1 MEAPLDALRRGG
13 EAFLEEISTE
23 FHAAYAGLKPTP
35 ELQPI
40 YAKHEGAYGDEAF
53 AQALELFKST
63 APEKS
68 DGGEAGKGEA
78 PSGEPAGAARSL
90 DALHESSRAR
100 EHRTARLLLD
110 WLLESRVGRELAS
123 HDEREISWEN
133 AAIVTLPDGSKEP
146 YQRVPITLGNTKDVK
161 ERHAL
166 DDARAA
172 LVERELAPLR
182 VERFQREHEV
192 VAKLGIASTYNATWE
207 ALNGVSLAGMR
218 AECEAFLRNTQTM
231 WDDLFPEFLKRGLD
245 ITPADATRADVAAL
259 MRFPAFDPYFT
270 AEAMEREVRRQVTEM
285 GTSPDAEG
293 RVLYDTGERAGKR
306 PRAFCAPVA
315 IPDVVHLVIR
325 PHGGQ
330 NDWMTL
336 LHELGHALHFA
347 NMSRDLPF
355 EYRWLGDNSVTEG
368 YAMLFDHRLKD
379 RGWLARYS
387 GLGESPKKE
396 LPAFLRAAGFEELH
410 FVRRYCAKFIYETEL
425 HSGNVSWSALPD
437 LYVETLT
444 SATGFRYQR
453 SDALVDVDPRYYSAR
468 YLRAWQMQAVL
479 DGALR
484 DRFNE
489 DWWRNPNAGPWIV
502 DELFAHGQIERA
514 DEQAQRVAA
523 KGLSFAPVIAGIERR
538 VG

>member
-1 MEAPLDALRRGG
+1 VDAPLDALRRGG

-40 YAKHEGAYGDEAF
+40 YAKHEAAYGDEAF
-53 AQALELFKST
+53 AQALDLFRNT
-63 APEKS
+63 APEER
-68 DGGEAGKGEA
+68 D
-78 PSGEPAGAARSL
+78 
-90 DALHESSRAR
+90 
-100 EHRTARLLLD
+100 HRTARLLLD

-123 HDEREISWEN
+123 LDEREISWEN
-133 AAIVTLPDGSKEP
+133 AAIITLPDGSKEP

-172 LVERELAPLR
+172 LVERELAPMR
-182 VERFQREHEV
+182 VERFQREHEIIG
-192 VAKLGIASTYNATWE
+192 KLGVAPSYNATWE

-218 AECEAFLRNTQTM
+218 AECEAFLRDTQHV
-231 WDDLFPEFLKRGLD
+231 WDELFPEFLKRGLG
-245 ITPADATRADVAAL
+245 IAPAEATRADVSAL

-270 AEAMEREVRRQVTEM
+270 ADAMEREVRRQVTEM

-306 PRAFCAPVA
+306 PRAFCAPVR

-387 GLGESPKKE
+387 GLGESPTKE

-425 HSGNVSWSALPD
+425 HGGGVAWSALPD

-444 SATGFRYQR
+444 TATGFRYQR

-479 DGALR
+479 DEALR
-484 DRFNE
+484 ERFDE
-489 DWWRNPNAGPWIV
+489 DWWRNPRAGPWIV
-502 DELFAHGQIERA
+502 EELFAHGQTERA

-523 KGLSFAPVIAGIERR
+523 KGLSFAPVIAGIERM

>member
-1 MEAPLDALRRGG
+1 
-13 EAFLEEISTE
+13 
-23 FHAAYAGLKPTP
+23 
-35 ELQPI
+35 
-40 YAKHEGAYGDEAF
+40 
-53 AQALELFKST
+53 
-63 APEKS
+63 
-68 DGGEAGKGEA
+68 
-78 PSGEPAGAARSL
+78 
-90 DALHESSRAR
+90 
-100 EHRTARLLLD
+100 
-110 WLLESRVGRELAS
+110 
-123 HDEREISWEN
+123 
-133 AAIVTLPDGSKEP
+133 
-146 YQRVPITLGNTKDVK
+146 
-161 ERHAL
+161 
-166 DDARAA
+166 
-172 LVERELAPLR
+172 
-182 VERFQREHEV
+182 
-192 VAKLGIASTYNATWE
+192 
-207 ALNGVSLAGMR
+207 
-218 AECEAFLRNTQTM
+218 
-231 WDDLFPEFLKRGLD
+231 
-245 ITPADATRADVAAL
+245 
-259 MRFPAFDPYFT
+259 
-270 AEAMEREVRRQVTEM
+270 MEREVRRQVTEM

-306 PRAFCAPVA
+306 PRAFCAPVR

-387 GLGESPKKE
+387 GLGESPTKE

-425 HSGNVSWSALPD
+425 HGGGVAWSALPD

-444 SATGFRYQR
+444 TATGFRYQR

-479 DGALR
+479 DEALR
-484 DRFNE
+484 ERFDE
-489 DWWRNPNAGPWIV
+489 DWWRNPRAGPWIV
-502 DELFAHGQIERA
+502 EELFAHGQTERA

-523 KGLSFAPVIAGIERR
+523 KGLSFAPVIAGIERM